1 MCFCVYNTKYR
12 NMSAAGSDSDAE
24 TVITEGTIERGKGST
39 EKETV
44 GKVSQLT
51 VMSPG
56 LPASYVSAIL
66 ESCAVVL
73 ISFSIRCP

>member
-1 MCFCVYNTKYR
+1 MCFCVYNIKYW

-51 VMSPG
+51 
-56 LPASYVSAIL
+56 YVDQ
-66 ESCAVVL
+66 
-73 ISFSIRCP
+73 

>member
-1 MCFCVYNTKYR
+1 
-12 NMSAAGSDSDAE
+12 MSAAGSDSDAE

-51 VMSPG
+51 SRSSQ
-56 LPASYVSAIL
+56 LNELWRQSRLKRSY
-66 ESCAVVL
+66 
-73 ISFSIRCP
+73 ISIN

>member
-1 MCFCVYNTKYR
+1 
-12 NMSAAGSDSDAE
+12 MSAAGSDSDAE

-51 VMSPG
+51 EEGGDLVPG
-56 LPASYVSAIL
+56 Q
-66 ESCAVVL
+66 
-73 ISFSIRCP
+73 